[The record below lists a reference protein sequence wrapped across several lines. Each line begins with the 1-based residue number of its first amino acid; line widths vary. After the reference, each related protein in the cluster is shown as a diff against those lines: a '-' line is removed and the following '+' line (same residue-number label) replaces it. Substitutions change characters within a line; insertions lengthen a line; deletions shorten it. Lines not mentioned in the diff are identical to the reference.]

1 LTYIRENFQDTRTMT
16 FDLSNHLGC
25 MTRVVRDLE
34 WEGKP
39 AKAILASRTFD
50 TDAADLWDAVT
61 NPARIPR
68 WLGPI
73 SGELRLGGSYQIE
86 GNASGTITACDPP
99 SRLALTWEFAGQ
111 VSWVAARLV
120 PEADRTRLE
129 LEHWAHVDLENADD
143 HWNQFGPGAGG
154 VGWELGFV
162 GLARHVA
169 EPEATST
176 ADEGLEWMVSAEAK
190 EFYRIASEAWACAA
204 IAAGEPEEVA
214 MAAAERNR
222 AFYSGEGS
230 LA

>member
-1 LTYIRENFQDTRTMT
+1 MT

-25 MTRVVRDLE
+25 MTRVVRGLE
-34 WEGKP
+34 WEGKS

-50 TDAADLWDAVT
+50 TDVADLWDAVT
-61 NPARIPR
+61 NPERIPG

-86 GNASGTITACDPP
+86 GNASGTITACAPP
-99 SRLALTWEFAGQ
+99 SSLELTWEFAGQ
-111 VSWVAARLV
+111 MSWVKARLL
-120 PEADRTRLE
+120 PEADKTRLE
-129 LEHWAHVDLENADD
+129 LEHWAHVDLANPDD

-169 EPEATST
+169 EPEAVDTP
-176 ADEGLEWMVSAEAK
+176 AEGLEWMVSTEAK
-190 EFYRIASEAWACAA
+190 QFYRTASAAWARAA

-222 AFYSGEGS
+222 ALYSGEGS
-230 LA
+230 PA